1 MRRIRRLLI
10 ILIIIVLV
18 GIGAYYVY
26 ENYIKESD
34 EPKVIKKIK
43 KYDYELNN
51 KETKLYKTTFDEL
64 DKILS
69 KKNVDYEAYAKTIS
83 KLFIIDFYTL
93 DNKMSKNDIGGV
105 QFIKESMRDNFIEQ
119 SRGTFYRYVEQKEGR
134 TQKLPVVSKIKSV
147 SVQKTTYMVKDLET
161 TTNKKVKTEPSG
173 TEYEA
178 YNVSITWDYEKD
190 LGYETQANLT
200 LIKDGIKLYI
210 VEMD

>member
-1 MRRIRRLLI
+1 MKKIRRLLL
-10 ILIIIVLV
+10 ILILIVLIA
-18 GIGAYYVY
+18 IGAYYVY

-34 EPKVIKKIK
+34 EPKVIKRID

-69 KKNVDYEAYAKTIS
+69 KKNVNYDSYAKTIS

-93 DNKMSKNDIGGV
+93 DNKLSKNDIGGV
-105 QFIKESMRDNFIEQ
+105 QFIKDSMKDNFIEQ
-119 SRGTFYRYVEQKEGR
+119 ARGTFYRYVEQKEGR
-134 TQKLPVVSKIKSV
+134 SQKLPVVSKITSV
-147 SVQKTTYMVKDLET
+147 NTEKTTYIVEDINAT
-161 TTNKKVKTEPSG
+161 TTKRVNKKTEG

-178 YNVSITWDYEKD
+178 YNVSISWDYEKD
-190 LGYETQANLT
+190 LGYETTANLT
-200 LIKDGIKLYI
+200 LIKDGKKLYI